1 MTSIEKHQEQA
12 PVPALAPLVT
22 TAPLSP
28 LEKMREEA
36 EQLAVSYKL
45 AQSLCTTSLVPQ
57 HFRNQPEE
65 GAVAIMAGAEWGLG
79 AVAALQN
86 IFVVKGTPST
96 YARVMKAVVQRAGHR
111 VWTVE
116 SSDTKVVVQ
125 AQRNGSDDVEE
136 SVWTIDRAKKAG
148 YLSNRKYETEPQNML
163 YARATA
169 EVCRRVAPDALLGM
183 PYSKEEM
190 DDVAAP
196 RYVQATVGAPG
207 VAGLAQALA
216 AAPAA
221 EQPQPQPQPQ
231 QAEQPAPSETH
242 GTEPEPVAEESAPE
256 PDPAEEQPAPKK
268 ATAAQIRAVKARLES
283 EAIQPAK
290 WGEILTAWTEREV
303 KSINDLTAADVAAI
317 EKTFTNN
324 EGK

>member
-1 MTSIEKHQEQA
+1 MTSIEKHQGD
-12 PVPALAPLVT
+12 VPELAPLVT

-28 LEKMREEA
+28 LEKMREQA
-36 EQLAVSYKL
+36 ESMAVAYKL
-45 AQSLCTTSLVPQ
+45 ASSICQTSLVPQ

-65 GAVAIMAGAEWGLG
+65 GAVAIMAGAQWGLD
-79 AVAALQN
+79 AIASLQN

-111 VWTVE
+111 VWTTE
-116 SSDTKVVVQ
+116 AGPDKVVVCG
-125 AQRNGSDDVEE
+125 QRAGSDDVEE
-136 SVWTIDRAKKAG
+136 SVWTIDRARKAG
-148 YLSNRKYETEPQNML
+148 YLSNRKYETEPENML

-207 VAGLAQALA
+207 VAGLAAALGA
-216 AAPAA
+216 SPTSTEVAPAAPASQSA
-221 EQPQPQPQPQ
+221 PAETVEPESIAEEEQPESAP
-231 QAEQPAPSETH
+231 ADDQPAP
-242 GTEPEPVAEESAPE
+242 PAP
-256 PDPAEEQPAPKK
+256 DPAPKK
-268 ATAAQIRAVKARLES
+268 ATARQVAAVKARLES
-283 EAIQPAK
+283 EGYEPK
-290 WGEILTAWTEREV
+290 DWSDMLTAWTERDI

-317 EKTFTNN
+317 DAVFT